1 MAQVHTDC
9 PVKRR
14 VYISPVL
21 ADFWTCV
28 SAAFAQEA
36 DMMVPA
42 DAVLGE
48 SAGNMAARAV
58 RLDGFS
64 ESQSTYG
71 PIIDE
76 KSALTSHMFTC

>member
-1 MAQVHTDC
+1 MLVD
-9 PVKRR
+9 KG
-14 VYISPVL
+14 
-21 ADFWTCV
+21 TCV

-58 RLDGFS
+58 RLEGFS
-64 ESQSTYG
+64 ESQFVPVNVWTN
-71 PIIDE
+71 
-76 KSALTSHMFTC
+76 HWR